1 MPRPISV
8 LLILVAFV
16 ALGTA
21 ARGSV
26 GKDRELLYARYASK
40 LEDVAER
47 CDAENLPDAAEAIR
61 NWLPK
66 RSQDHLTLFLPP
78 ATSSATAKE
87 GTAKDGAAKKKAGSP
102 AARVEWQGLRNEQA
116 DALMRLARQAVDEG
130 QTALAFE
137 MVVEALRE
145 NPNQEQARKLLGYTQ
160 FQGEW
165 HTPFEIRQMRAGK
178 VWHDR
183 FGWIPKAYVKRY
195 EKGERFAMG
204 RWMSLEDELKLR
216 SDLKRGWKIETDHY
230 VVTTNHGLEEGV
242 ALAKRLETLH
252 GIWRQVFMPFV
263 AGHGELLKQFEGKIG
278 RPVQRQH
285 EVVYFRTRDEYNE
298 ALRSAQPQIE
308 MTLGIYFDTTRTAYF
323 FAGDEQDPGTLYHE
337 GAHQLFQEMRSVAP
351 LVAREDNFWIV
362 EGIAC
367 YMESLTEQN
376 GYYTLGGANVGR
388 VPAAR
393 HRLMVDKFYVPL
405 AELVAMGRETL
416 QRDPR
421 IAMLYSQSAGLADF
435 FMQSDGG
442 RRRDALNKYLIAIY
456 TGRATPETLAEATGQ
471 PYDGLDAAYK
481 AYIRTSAPAE
491 EPTAE
496 APAEQ
501 ASR

>member
-1 MPRPISV
+1 MPRPCFA
-8 LLILVAFV
+8 LLIIITLALVA
-16 ALGTA
+16 AD
-21 ARGSV
+21 ARAGISQ
-26 GKDRELLYARYASK
+26 DRANLYARYASR
-40 LEDVAER
+40 LEELAKR
-47 CDAENLPDAAEAIR
+47 CETENLLDAADALR
-61 NWLPK
+61 GWLPA
-66 RSQDHLTLFLPP
+66 RAPDQLTLFLPP
-78 ATSSATAKE
+78 QTTSESTP
-87 GTAKDGAAKKKAGSP
+87 DGSP

-116 DALMRLARQAVDEG
+116 NMLMMLAKQAVEEH
-130 QTALAFE
+130 QPALAFE
-137 MVVEALRE
+137 LVVEALRE
-145 NPNQEQARKLLGYTQ
+145 NPNHERARKLLGYTQ
-160 FQGEW
+160 FQGGW

-183 FGWIPKAYVKRY
+183 FGWIPKTYVKRY
-195 EKGERFAMG
+195 EKGERFALG
-204 RWMSLEDELKLR
+204 RWMSVEDETKLR
-216 SDLKRGWKIETDHY
+216 SDLKRGWRVETDHY

-252 GIWRQVFMPFV
+252 AMWRQVFMPYV
-263 AGHGELLKQFEGKIG
+263 ASETELLKQLEGKAAM
-278 RPVQRQH
+278 PLPRQH
-285 EVVYFRTRDEYNE
+285 EVVLFRTRDEYNE

-337 GAHQLFQEMRSVAP
+337 AAHQLFQEMRSVAP
-351 LVAREDNFWIV
+351 HVAREDNFWIV

-367 YMESLTEQN
+367 YMESLTEHV
-376 GYYTLGGANVGR
+376 GYYTLGGANSGR

-393 HRLMVDKFYVPL
+393 HRLLVDKFYVPL

-456 TGRATPETLAEATGQ
+456 TGRTTPQTLAEVTGQ
-471 PYDGLDAAYK
+471 TYDGLDAAYK
-481 AYIRTSAPAE
+481 AFIRAGETAAEPAE
-491 EPTAE
+491 KT
-496 APAEQ
+496 PAEQ
-501 ASR
+501 AAR